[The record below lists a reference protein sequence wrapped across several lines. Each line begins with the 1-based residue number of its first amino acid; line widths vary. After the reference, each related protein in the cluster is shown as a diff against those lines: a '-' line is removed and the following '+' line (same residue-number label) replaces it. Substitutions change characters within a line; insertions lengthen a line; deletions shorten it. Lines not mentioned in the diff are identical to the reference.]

1 LAYVGYGERTADR
14 EVGMETR
21 VFINGTPLEEVP
33 EAERE
38 KFWKDAAEKLG
49 EILDEWGAAYEK
61 SNVQRL

>member
-1 LAYVGYGERTADR
+1 MKTNVY
-14 EVGMETR
+14 
-21 VFINGTPLEEVP
+21 INGTPLEEVP

-49 EILDEWGAAYEK
+49 EILDELGAAYEK